1 MTEKLQNAIQY
12 LRGRNIYI
20 VDLGNKFIPTDAA
33 HTDVSITFARYRR
46 EVLEQPFPAVI
57 RKRKG

>member
-12 LRGRNIYI
+12 LRSRNIYI

-33 HTDVSITFARYRR
+33 HTDVSLTFARYRR